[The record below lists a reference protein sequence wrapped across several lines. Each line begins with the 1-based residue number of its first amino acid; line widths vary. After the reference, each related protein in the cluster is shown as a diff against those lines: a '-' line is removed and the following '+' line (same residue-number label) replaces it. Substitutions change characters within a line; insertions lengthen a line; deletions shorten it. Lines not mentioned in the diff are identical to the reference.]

1 MFIFKQRTASEMR
14 MSDGSSDVC
23 SSDLSAPTR
32 WRPSA
37 AQARA
42 AAAAVLRSSDCSRR
56 SASRSSRRP
65 DPRPPRSKRRTD
77 VQGQAEIIELLNEV
91 LTAELT
97 AINQYFV
104 HAQMPDNWGYGR
116 LASTTRDEPTD
127 EMQPHETRPAERRR
141 GQRCAKTVK

>member
-1 MFIFKQRTASEMR
+1 MLSPCSGATAPRSRTLASAR
-14 MSDGSSDVC
+14 RRSPAP
-23 SSDLSAPTR
+23 SAPTR
-32 WRPSA
+32 GRPGA

-56 SASRSSRRP
+56 SASRGSRRP
-65 DPRPPRSKRRTD
+65 DPRPSRSKRRTD

-104 HAQMPDNWGYGR
+104 HAKMQDNWGYGR
-116 LASTTRDEPTD
+116 LASTTREESID
-127 EMQPHETRPAERRR
+127 EMKHAQTGRSQHPP
-141 GQRCAKTVK
+141 